1 MQGLLQPSA
10 GPTAGPA
17 PAQPDTRKADLEQL
31 VSLLLGIVYKDALP
45 QVLEAAKSEQAPQKL
60 SEVLAMATMAV
71 VQQAAQAGKELAPEV
86 IIKALMEASTSLA
99 DFLIEVGGAN
109 KEDGK
114 IIARVLMFNAGNKIA
129 QQLPPQFGEL
139 LNQMKQQAG
148 AQQ

>member
-10 GPTAGPA
+10 GPA
-17 PAQPDTRKADLEQL
+17 PAQPDSRKADLEQL

-86 IIKALMEASTSLA
+86 IIKALMEASTAIAELV
-99 DFLIEVGGAN
+99 IEMGSAQ
-109 KEDGK
+109 ESEGK
-114 IIARVLMFNAGNKIA
+114 MIAQITLFNAANQIA
-129 QQLPPQFGEL
+129 KQLPPQFCEL
-139 LNQMKQQAG
+139 LNQMKQRAG
-148 AQQ
+148 AANECR